1 MNFKSIK
8 KKHFQLFYKFWRF
21 TIKGLQPWD
30 QWATCDPEPN
40 ASLIFF
46 FKTKYCT
53 SLVGIVIKNKQIRK
67 KMSMKL
73 SFLHWVETVE
83 ITKRSEIGFAFWL
96 PMKNLTQ
103 TISRKNYNVS
113 SSKLRATFCT
123 FYLHLRHMGD
133 TAKKK
138 ISVEH
143 FSCVICFVPPNLYC
157 CAELGLLS
165 SNTIWII
172 TWACW
177 GWMMLV
183 SCVSLVFFYLS
194 KLSSKQGNAI
204 QIFIMF
210 VEKYL
215 FTLTVEWRR
224 KTKMR
229 KLRGKGVVAIVC

>member
-46 FKTKYCT
+46 FKTTFCT
-53 SLVGIVIKNKQIRK
+53 SLVGIVIKNW
-67 KMSMKL
+67 KL
-73 SFLHWVETVE
+73 
-83 ITKRSEIGFAFWL
+83 K
-96 PMKNLTQ
+96 
-103 TISRKNYNVS
+103 
-113 SSKLRATFCT
+113 SKLRATFCT

-138 ISVEH
+138 IFVEH

-172 TWACW
+172 PWACW

-183 SCVSLVFFYLS
+183 
-194 KLSSKQGNAI
+194 
-204 QIFIMF
+204 
-210 VEKYL
+210 
-215 FTLTVEWRR
+215 
-224 KTKMR
+224 
-229 KLRGKGVVAIVC
+229 